1 MLRLCRD
8 KELIAMELTRH
19 EVAPYVILTCLTT
32 DKFKTG
38 CLSIN
43 LLTQLSRE
51 NAAKNALIPRVLR
64 RGGME
69 HTDMAAIS
77 AALDDLYGA
86 RLEPVVRKKG
96 EIQTIGFYAD
106 FIDDRFVPGTQVLE
120 RVAALMG
127 ELLLRPNTRG
137 GLFQSAWV
145 ESEKEKLLDRI
156 RSVINNKSAYAS
168 RRLLEQM
175 CAFEDYAVGALG
187 TEEEAESIS
196 YQKLSK
202 HYRALLASSPIEI
215 FYCGSAAPK
224 KVLGILRDVLS
235 TLPRGEIDEDLG
247 VDIRM
252 NAVEEKPR
260 HFTEEL
266 DVAQGKLAVGFRLGE
281 CMEDPDPAVI
291 RVFNAVYGGCLT
303 SKLFTN
309 VRERLSL
316 CYSVSS
322 ACDSFKGIMQVL
334 AGIEFEKY
342 DEALDEIF
350 TQLDAVRSG
359 DITEEEL
366 SGAKN
371 SVSSALC
378 TVSDDPGELED
389 FYLSRAI
396 EGVDCSP
403 AELAEL
409 VRAVTPEQVS
419 ELARGIECDAVYFL
433 RGTEKE
439 DEDE

>member
-1 MLRLCRD
+1 
-8 KELIAMELTRH
+8 MELTRH

-38 CLSIN
+38 CLSIS
-43 LLTQLSRE
+43 LLTQLCRE
-51 NAAKNALIPRVLR
+51 TAAKNALIPRVLR

-77 AALDDLYGA
+77 AALDELYGA
-86 RLEPVVRKKG
+86 RIEPVVRKKG
-96 EIQTIGFYAD
+96 EVQAVGFYAD
-106 FIDDRFVPGTQVLE
+106 FIDDRFVPGGQVLE

-156 RSVINNKSAYAS
+156 RAVINNKNAYAS

-175 CAFEDYAVGALG
+175 CAYEDYAIGPMG
-187 TEEEAESIS
+187 TEDEAENIG
-196 YQKLSK
+196 YQKLTK
-202 HYRALLASSPIEI
+202 HYRALLASSPVEI
-215 FYCGSAAPK
+215 FYCGSAAPE

-235 TLPRGEIDEDLG
+235 ALPRGEIDEEIG

-260 HFTEEL
+260 HFTDEL

-281 CMEDPDPAVI
+281 CMMEPDPAVI
-291 RVFNAVYGGCLT
+291 RVFNAVYGGSLT
-303 SKLFTN
+303 SKLFMN
-309 VRERLSL
+309 VREKLSL

-322 ACDSFKGIMQVL
+322 ACDSIKGIMQVL

-342 DEALDEIF
+342 DEALEEVF
-350 TQLDAVRSG
+350 RQLDAVRRG
-359 DITEEEL
+359 DITEDEL

-371 SVSSALC
+371 SVASALR
-378 TVSDDPGELED
+378 TVSDDQSELED

-396 EGVDCSP
+396 DGLDCSP

-409 VRAVTPEQVS
+409 AGEVTAEQVA
-419 ELARGIECDAVYFL
+419 ELARGIECDAIYFL
-433 RGTEKE
+433 RGMKKE
-439 DEDE
+439 DEE